1 MVAFRCSSSCCFNT
15 VVSHTKSMRP
25 PAALLPPSPGARD
38 HSIRCLV
45 YRQSLPR
52 SRGSRRATDAA
63 PVTRNDSL
71 ELNGLKLPCLVSCA
85 LLSASTARCGSGE
98 AGFCC
103 SGAIAE
109 CMGGAA
115 VFWWCA
121 QLMIDKIGCCSPGCG
136 CSAWSFALPSTV
148 DPSLCAGQDPAGCK
162 SQANRVHDFDVD
174 VREASSQPS
183 TREPQ
188 QR

>member
-71 ELNGLKLPCLVSCA
+71 ELNGLKLPCLGSCA

-103 SGAIAE
+103 SGAVAE

-148 DPSLCAGQDPAGCK
+148 DPSLCAGQDPGCK
-162 SQANRVHDFDVD
+162 SQANRVHDL
-174 VREASSQPS
+174 SLIHI
-183 TREPQ
+183 
-188 QR
+188 